1 MLFINKKRII
11 IIGAVLLTMIGSSR
25 IWQIRDYVFQLMY
38 DFKKEN
44 LEVETQ
50 AQVDEILA
58 KYLKKSLKELEAE
71 FIDKTKS
78 NQPKYKDMLKG
89 AKYYQIPQ
97 RDIYKK
103 IAGETRI
110 KDLISRDEFY
120 IKALFNRTKRINW
133 LIDKQ
138 ILYKIIELRNGLK
151 NNNYNKN
158 GFVITHG
165 HRNPKHNEDI
175 NGASK
180 SRHIKGEAVDMTIGD
195 INNDDQYTFVDK
207 EIVIDLLEKKV
218 INNKGGIGKYPGTR
232 VVHMDVRG
240 YKARWDTY

>member
-1 MLFINKKRII
+1 MLLINKKRII
-11 IIGAVLLTMIGSSR
+11 IIGIILITLISLSM
-25 IWQIRDYVFQLMY
+25 IWQIRDYAFQLMY
-38 DFKKEN
+38 DLQEEN

-50 AQVDEILA
+50 AKVDEMLA
-58 KYLKKSLKELEAE
+58 KYSRKPLKELETG
-71 FIDKTKS
+71 FTDKTKS
-78 NQPKYKDMLKG
+78 NQSEYKGMLKG

-120 IKALFNRTKRINW
+120 IKSLFNRTKTINW

-138 ILYKIIELRNGLK
+138 ILYKIIELRAELK
-151 NNNYNKN
+151 NSNYNKN
-158 GFVITHG
+158 GFLITYG

-180 SRHIKGEAVDMTIGD
+180 SRHIKGEAVDMIIGD
-195 INNDDQYTFVDK
+195 INNDGKYTLVDK
-207 EIVIDLLEKKV
+207 EIVIDLLETKV
-218 INNKGGIGKYPGTR
+218 IKNKGGIGKYPGTKII
-232 VVHMDVRG
+232 HMDVRG
-240 YKARWDTY
+240 YSARWDTY